1 MGVRYKSYCANIVR
15 TLMVDP
21 SDKQQKDYE
30 FLLTVEDAILD
41 KLKEGKS
48 YENDSFGSN
57 RTL

>member
-1 MGVRYKSYCANIVR
+1 
-15 TLMVDP
+15 MVDP